1 MSLAPALDLRPTDP
15 VPAHTPFNLEAEQAL
30 LGSILFDNAAYERI
44 GDALKAAH
52 FYEPFHQRLFT
63 AMEEHIRKGQL
74 AEPIVLVERF
84 RRDPGFEELGG
95 LRCLADLVDRAP
107 PAANAAD
114 YARVIH
120 DLALRREL
128 IRLGGEI
135 SAQAN

>member
-1 MSLAPALDLRPTDP
+1 MALSALDLAHLGAPDP
-15 VPAHTPFNLEAEQAL
+15 LASTPHNLEAEQAL
-30 LGSILFDNAAYERI
+30 LGAILYDNAAYERLT
-44 GDALKAAH
+44 DRLQSTH
-52 FYEPFHQRLFT
+52 FYEPFHQRLFA

-84 RRDPGFEELGG
+84 RRDPAFEELGG
-95 LRCLADLVDRAP
+95 LRYLADLVDRAP

-114 YARVIH
+114 YARVIY

-135 SAQAN
+135 SANA